1 MTADAA
7 KSAVAAI
14 NRHMQHA
21 RALLVDLYEQRG
33 WVALGYSSWREC
45 VLSEFDASES
55 ALYNALTAGQIERT
69 LAPLFQDSTKIV
81 PESQLLAL
89 KSLPPTAQ
97 QVAWGVA
104 NQTARD
110 QGERLTTRH
119 IAAAVRDYTPDT
131 RLPEQKTEDM
141 TDRPT
146 RFTTGMRSSD
156 SNEWFTPERIL
167 APVRA
172 VLGGID
178 LDPCSN
184 ETAQRDV
191 QALRYYTEADDGLA
205 QSWQSDTLFMN
216 PPYGRSIGAWTD
228 RLIRAYT
235 SGEAREAIAL
245 LPGRTD
251 TDWFT
256 PLFAY
261 PICFV
266 HGRLTFSGYTAG
278 APFPSVVLYFGAD
291 LARFTHAFAPIGPIM
306 LPFGPSHKAAYNPLD
321 IRTPGH
327 AAHTLVT
334 A

>member
-1 MTADAA
+1 MDASSVSQEA
-7 KSAVAAI
+7 AVAL
-14 NRHMQHA
+14 A
-21 RALLVDLYEQRG
+21 RA
-33 WVALGYSSWREC
+33 EC
-45 VLSEFDASES
+45 HYQS
-55 ALYNALTAGQIERT
+55 
-69 LAPLFQDSTKIV
+69 
-81 PESQLLAL
+81 
-89 KSLPPTAQ
+89 
-97 QVAWGVA
+97 
-104 NQTARD
+104 
-110 QGERLTTRH
+110 
-119 IAAAVRDYTPDT
+119 
-131 RLPEQKTEDM
+131 EQKTEDM

-156 SNEWFTPERIL
+156 SDAWFTPDKIL
-167 APVRA
+167 IPVRA
-172 VLGGID
+172 MFGVID

-191 QALRYYTEADDGLA
+191 QAQRYYTEADDGLS
-205 QSWQSDTLFMN
+205 QPWQADSLFLN
-216 PPYGRSIGAWTD
+216 PPYGRQIGTWTD

-235 SGEAREAIAL
+235 SGAVRTALAL

-278 APFPSVVLYFGAD
+278 APFPSVVVYFGVD
-291 LARFTHAFAPIGPIM
+291 LARFAHAFDAIGPIM
-306 LPFGPSHKAAYNPLD
+306 LPISATHDGARDRAYTPKD

-327 AAHTLVT
+327 AARTSVT